1 MDFDPFN
8 PHFNPEKAAA
18 GDPYPF
24 DAATIGLAE
33 VTVGEIEFT
42 PVPRPAKRASLVRTF
57 DRIL

>member
-8 PHFNPEKAAA
+8 PHFNPERAGE

-24 DAATIGLAE
+24 DTATIGLAE